1 MHTRHHA
8 EDNCIHT
15 AYWNEQNYI
24 WQVYNSRN
32 SFSLS
37 TDTMSWTMSFSKFP
51 SELIHFAN
59 YFSPSYLITGLI
71 TYFSEIHVWNGPVVY
86 MALGLYK
93 LPS

>member
-1 MHTRHHA
+1 
-8 EDNCIHT
+8 
-15 AYWNEQNYI
+15 
-24 WQVYNSRN
+24 
-32 SFSLS
+32 
-37 TDTMSWTMSFSKFP
+37 MSWTMSFSKFP